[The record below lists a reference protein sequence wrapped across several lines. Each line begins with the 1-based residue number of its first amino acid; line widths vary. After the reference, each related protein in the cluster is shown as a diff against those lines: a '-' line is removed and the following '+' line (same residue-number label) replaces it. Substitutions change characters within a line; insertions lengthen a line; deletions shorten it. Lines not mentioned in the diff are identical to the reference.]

1 MAISDNMRGAGLM
14 MAAMAGFTLNDAFMK
29 AVTQTLPLYQAI
41 FLRGLLTLA
50 LLVPLAHVTG
60 GLRLTLPRAD
70 RRLVGLR
77 SVAEIGAT
85 VLFLTALMHMPL
97 ANLSAILQ
105 SLPLAVT
112 LGAALFLGEPVGW
125 RRLSAILIGFAG
137 VLLIVRPGSA
147 DFNIWALAGVGAVAC
162 VVLRDLSTRRMSSAL
177 PSVTVAI
184 YAAATVMLLGAAMTP
199 FGGWSPVGPGE
210 AGYLAAAAVCLVMGY
225 VFIVSA
231 ARTGDIGTVA
241 PFRYTALLWAIG
253 LGWLVFGDFPD
264 PLTLAGAAIVVAT
277 GIYTFHRERRLG
289 RVAAAMPTRAPP
301 PR

>member
-14 MAAMAGFTLNDAFMK
+14 MAAMAGFTVNDACMK

-41 FLRGLLTLA
+41 FLRGALTLA
-50 LLVPLAHVTG
+50 LLVPLARATG
-60 GLRLTLPRAD
+60 GLRLALPRAD
-70 RRLVGLR
+70 SGLVALR
-77 SVAEIGAT
+77 SAAEIAAT

-97 ANLSAILQ
+97 ANLTAILQ

-125 RRLSAILIGFAG
+125 RRLSAILVGFAG
-137 VLLIVRPGSA
+137 VLLIVRPGGA
-147 DFNIWALAGVGAVAC
+147 DFNLWALAGIGAVAC
-162 VVLRDLSTRRMSSAL
+162 VVLRDLSTRRMSAAL

-184 YAAATVMLLGAAMTP
+184 YAAGSVMLLGAVLMP
-199 FGGWSPVGPGE
+199 FGGWVPVGPGE
-210 AGYLAAAAVCLVMGY
+210 AAYLAAAAACVVAGY
-225 VFIVSA
+225 VFIVAA
-231 ARTGDIGTVA
+231 ARTGDIATVA
-241 PFRYTALLWAIG
+241 PFRYTALVWAIG
-253 LGWLVFGDFPD
+253 LGWLVFGEFPD

-289 RVAAAMPTRAPP
+289 RGAAALPTGAPP